1 LAKALR
7 KDGERE
13 PADEVASLRK
23 PSVAAWAVNQLV
35 RTRPGELQ
43 ALFAA
48 GDALQSAQSDL
59 LAGSGDASALRDG
72 VTNEREAVEALV
84 DLARGLLSSGGHELT
99 PTTLERVSQSL
110 HAAALDEDARAEV
123 EAGCLTRELRHVG
136 LGQGGLAGQPAA
148 AAGARTKARGEPKA
162 AKAKRAEREETKRER
177 AERERSERERAQA
190 VKAARRAEADARRA
204 AERAERE
211 VQTAQARRDDA
222 AELLRKAEDALV
234 EAREA
239 AERATREH
247 DRADQALQGL

>member
-1 LAKALR
+1 MAKALR
-7 KDGERE
+7 KDGQRE
-13 PADEVASLRK
+13 SADELASLRK

-35 RTRPGELQ
+35 RTRARELQ
-43 ALFAA
+43 ALFSA

-59 LAGSGDASALRDG
+59 LAGSGDARALREA

-123 EAGCLTRELRHVG
+123 EAGCLTRELHHVG
-136 LGQGGLAGQPAA
+136 LGQGGVAGQPAPA
-148 AAGARTKARGEPKA
+148 AHTKARAGAKS
-162 AKAKRAEREETKRER
+162 AKAKRAVREETKRER

-190 VKAARRAEADARRA
+190 IKAARRAEADARRA
-204 AERAERE
+204 AERTERE
-211 VQTAQARRDDA
+211 VQAAQARRDDA
-222 AELLRKAEDALV
+222 AESLRKAEDALV

-239 AERATREH
+239 AERARGEH
-247 DRADQALQGL
+247 DRVDQALQDL